1 MNKLQKPNPSIDLVT
16 FDLDNTLW
24 DVMQTIIAAEKLLRG
39 WMAEHTPAALGI
51 YASERV
57 GDIREQVLKTHDD
70 KRHDLSFLRI
80 AVLRQC
86 MLAADMS
93 PADADENAKQAFA
106 VFFAG
111 RNDVAF
117 YPNAIATLET
127 LSQQYALYALTNGNA
142 DVERVGIG
150 RFFSGA
156 VSSAD
161 VGASKPDQQMFTTVL
176 AQAGVPADRAVHIG
190 DHLSDDIF
198 GANRAGM
205 RSIWFNY
212 EGQATNDTDH
222 EPTAQAYTLAELPTV
237 IASLDAARAR

>member
-1 MNKLQKPNPSIDLVT
+1 
-16 FDLDNTLW
+16 
-24 DVMQTIIAAEKLLRG
+24 
-39 WMAEHTPAALGI
+39 
-51 YASERV
+51 
-57 GDIREQVLKTHDD
+57 
-70 KRHDLSFLRI
+70 
-80 AVLRQC
+80 

-117 YPNAIATLET
+117 YPNAITTLET

-176 AQAGVPADRAVHIG
+176 AKAGVPADRAVHIG
-190 DHLSDDIF
+190 DHLSDDVF

-212 EGQATNDTDH
+212 EGQASNDTDH
-222 EPTAQAYTLAELPTV
+222 KPTAQAYALAELPAV
-237 IASLDAARAR
+237 IASLDAAKTR